1 MYYRFALLLSV
12 LTVSLGSPPRA
23 AAEAVLWPHFELGV
37 DLHGAVSLDGGRCRR
52 EQTDVVGCTG
62 LAYGL
67 LTVAPGLR
75 FSPLLSVAA
84 VPGIGLADRATVL
97 QLTAEGRLHPLGL
110 RSLDPSLGL
119 DAGLI
124 GLVDR
129 LPQDE
134 VGPATQLSHF
144 AASFSAFVSF
154 AWQLTDAVALQLHAR
169 VRYLGFPGDD
179 VLARVSYRSTW
190 LGSMGVGA
198 NLRL

>member
-1 MYYRFALLLSV
+1 MYRLLFLLSV

-23 AAEAVLWPHFELGV
+23 AAEAALWPRFELGM

-52 EQTDVVGCTG
+52 EGSDVVGCTG

-84 VPGIGLADRATVL
+84 VPGIGLADGATIL
-97 QLTAEGRLHPLGL
+97 QLTAEGRLHPLGM
-110 RSLDPSLGL
+110 RAFDPSLGL

-124 GLVDR
+124 GLFDH

-134 VGPATQLSHF
+134 VGPAMQMSHF

-154 AWQLTDAVALQLHAR
+154 AWQLTDAVALQLNAR

-179 VLARVSYRSTW
+179 VLARVSYQSTW
-190 LGSMGVGA
+190 LGSMGVGV
-198 NLRL
+198 NLRM